1 MEKYDFVS
9 SCFGY
14 EEIKKRAEGLCFK
27 IPVEHKFF
35 IAREDIEFVTGSGT
49 QRAKLGDYVIIGKDH
64 AWPVTPE
71 YFEEHYHEIPE

>member
-14 EEIKKRAEGLCFK
+14 DEIIKRAEASCFK

-35 IAREDIEFVTGSGT
+35 VAREDIEFVTSSGK
-49 QRAKLGDYVIIGKDH
+49 QYAKPGDYVIIGKDH
-64 AWPVTPE
+64 AWPVSPK
-71 YFEEHYHEIPE
+71 YFAEHYHELPE